1 MNSLKS
7 WAVLVCT
14 AAVLCT
20 LLYRLFPDSRLGR
33 QGRLLLPCVFL
44 CVTLAPLSGL
54 HWTWGELPAAQGI
67 AADEAALTARM
78 RQQTVQQVNDT
89 LLKMVNQALESYGLA
104 AKKVTAD
111 MDIAED
117 GRISMGQITVYV
129 DERAAERSVLVKQVA
144 GARLGTAVTVAAWEE
159 HGQ

>member
-1 MNSLKS
+1 
-7 WAVLVCT
+7 
-14 AAVLCT
+14 
-20 LLYRLFPDSRLGR
+20 
-33 QGRLLLPCVFL
+33 
-44 CVTLAPLSGL
+44 
-54 HWTWGELPAAQGI
+54 
-67 AADEAALTARM
+67 
-78 RQQTVQQVNDT
+78 
-89 LLKMVNQALESYGLA
+89 
-104 AKKVTAD
+104 

>member
-1 MNSLKS
+1 MSGLRS

-14 AAVLCT
+14 AAVVCT
-20 LLYRLFPDSRLGR
+20 LLYRLFPETSLGR

-44 CVTLAPLSGL
+44 CVLLTPLL
-54 HWTWGELPAAQGI
+54 RWQPTLPAVTAETV
-67 AADEAALTARM
+67 AADSEALTAAM
-78 RQQTVQQVNDT
+78 RRQTQEQVET
-89 LLKMVNQALESYGLA
+89 VLCRMVNQALTSYGLEV
-104 AKKVTAD
+104 KKVACR
-111 MDIAED
+111 MDIDED
-117 GRISMGQITVYV
+117 NRISMGQITIYV